1 MFLMWHIFFVF
12 ERFPLKCS
20 RFSIFEP
27 NTVQKGVVP
36 CKRWYKH
43 TNLRKLSVVLL
54 RHTYPCCSW
63 CLMFEIHH
71 LNYCSVDTHAN
82 ISALLLIRNVVL
94 RRNRSRCFGAV
105 LRAAVCTHVLYT
117 ALYSLKCISKDPSFK
132 SCSLKRS
139 SIQLHLNYPP
149 ISEAL
154 ISCSRDIHAPGTAG
168 THDPFMV
175 SKWTNSLE
183 KITPV
188 LA

>member
-1 MFLMWHIFFVF
+1 M
-12 ERFPLKCS
+12 
-20 RFSIFEP
+20 
-27 NTVQKGVVP
+27 VP

-54 RHTYPCCSW
+54 RHTYPWCSW

-117 ALYSLKCISKDPSFK
+117 ALYSLKCISNPNFQT
-132 SCSLKRS
+132 
-139 SIQLHLNYPP
+139 IQASNLALWNDRVFNCIWTTPP
-149 ISEAL
+149 YQKHWF
-154 ISCSRDIHAPGTAG
+154 HAPGTSTLLG
-168 THDPFMV
+168 QPELMTRLWRSHNLKMFFFQHVRISPEID
-175 SKWTNSLE
+175 WC
-183 KITPV
+183 
-188 LA
+188 